1 MVRYLNPGGHN
12 YAAENFDGYGISLI
26 VVIVLYSIFFYAACA
41 FLWLQRNDPAIRMR
55 KIPLALL
62 SILVLHVY
70 LIMPFIV
77 YPINGSFPCG
87 LEFWIMSIYLPI
99 GIGLFQAQNQQLLI
113 VSREQNL
120 LKGID
125 ELYRPLYP
133 NHGGGIGGP
142 KYWIWRLKLWW
153 RSVNTQNK
161 YEGLV
166 LIGMVV
172 QVRRLAPGQASD
184 SSQCSRAWSNQKL
197 ISNVLVRCFV
207 NNILRISPISR
218 LWCGITP
225 YITWHVSSRMGVVR
239 PIFFHSG

>member
-12 YAAENFDGYGISLI
+12 WSPTENLDGYGISLI
-26 VVIVLYSIFFYAACA
+26 VFVLIYSIFFYAACT
-41 FLWLQRNDPAIRMR
+41 FLWLQRNNPAIRMR

-70 LIMPFIV
+70 LILIFIV
-77 YPINGSFPCG
+77 YPLNGTFPCG
-87 LEFWIMSIYLPI
+87 AEFWIMSIYLPI

-133 NHGGGIGGP
+133 SRRGGLGGP

-166 LIGMVV
+166 FVGMIV
-172 QVRRLAPGQASD
+172 QVRRH
-184 SSQCSRAWSNQKL
+184 
-197 ISNVLVRCFV
+197 
-207 NNILRISPISR
+207 
-218 LWCGITP
+218 TP
-225 YITWHVSSRMGVVR
+225 A
-239 PIFFHSG
+239 

>member
-1 MVRYLNPGGHN
+1 MHLRVPLIKGNALPTPFVLTQALNHFHSMSTSAFTTPASVSRLTLPFPAPIKPVTTDQRKIKMVRYLNPGGHN
-12 YAAENFDGYGISLI
+12 LADHENFDGYGISLI
-26 VVIVLYSIFFYAACA
+26 VVIILYSIFFYVACT
-41 FLWLQRNDPAIRMR
+41 FLWLQRNNPAIRMR

-70 LIMPFIV
+70 LVIIFVV
-77 YPINGSFPCG
+77 YPLNGTFPCG

-133 NHGGGIGGP
+133 NHGGGLGGP

-153 RSVNTQNK
+153 RSVNAQNR

-166 LIGMVV
+166 FVGMVV
-172 QVRRLAPGQASD
+172 QV
-184 SSQCSRAWSNQKL
+184 
-197 ISNVLVRCFV
+197 
-207 NNILRISPISR
+207 
-218 LWCGITP
+218 
-225 YITWHVSSRMGVVR
+225 
-239 PIFFHSG
+239 

>member
-12 YAAENFDGYGISLI
+12 WADAKNFDGYGISLI
-26 VVIVLYSIFFYAACA
+26 VFIVLYSIFFYAACT
-41 FLWLQRNDPAIRMR
+41 FLWLQRNNPAIRMR

-70 LIMPFIV
+70 LVIIFVV
-77 YPINGSFPCG
+77 YPLNGTFPCG

-133 NHGGGIGGP
+133 NHGGGPGGP
-142 KYWIWRLKLWW
+142 RYWIWRLGLWW

-166 LIGMVV
+166 FVGMVV
-172 QVRRLAPGQASD
+172 QVRCLTP
-184 SSQCSRAWSNQKL
+184 SQDWR
-197 ISNVLVRCFV
+197 
-207 NNILRISPISR
+207 
-218 LWCGITP
+218 
-225 YITWHVSSRMGVVR
+225 Y
-239 PIFFHSG
+239 

>member
-12 YAAENFDGYGISLI
+12 WAPHENLDGYGISLI
-26 VVIVLYSIFFYAACA
+26 VFVLIYSIFFYAACV
-41 FLWLQRNDPAIRMR
+41 FLWLQRNNPAVRMR

-70 LIMPFIV
+70 LIIIFIV
-77 YPINGSFPCG
+77 YPLNGTFPCG
-87 LEFWIMSIYLPI
+87 VEFWIMSIYLPI

-133 NHGGGIGGP
+133 NRGSGLGGL
-142 KYWIWRLKLWW
+142 KYWIWRLKIWW
-153 RSVNTQNK
+153 MSVNAQNK

-166 LIGMVV
+166 FVGMVV
-172 QVRRLAPGQASD
+172 QVRRLTLGQD
-184 SSQCSRAWSNQKL
+184 WRHWS
-197 ISNVLVRCFV
+197 V
-207 NNILRISPISR
+207 
-218 LWCGITP
+218 LWCLAIANAD
-225 YITWHVSSRMGVVR
+225 IVCLSSSFR
-239 PIFFHSG
+239 